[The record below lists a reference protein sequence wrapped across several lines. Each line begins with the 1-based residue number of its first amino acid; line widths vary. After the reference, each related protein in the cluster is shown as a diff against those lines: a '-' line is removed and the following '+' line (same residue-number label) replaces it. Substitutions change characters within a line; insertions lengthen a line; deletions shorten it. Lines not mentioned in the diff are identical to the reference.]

1 MKKCNPEGRDCIEKN
16 SILSFNCSVTCKG
29 LYADVQW
36 MENRLDDDI
45 GDELD
50 EQEVEIIATVGDELQ
65 KEMYQRLAALER
77 KMKSSNGGKGEEMDR
92 EKKRM
97 LIKEYKKFKR
107 DNTRHITFNSVA
119 KSTKFGESSFFYSIY
134 LI

>member
-1 MKKCNPEGRDCIEKN
+1 M
-16 SILSFNCSVTCKG
+16 
-29 LYADVQW
+29 
-36 MENRLDDDI
+36 
-45 GDELD
+45 
-50 EQEVEIIATVGDELQ
+50 
-65 KEMYQRLAALER
+65 
-77 KMKSSNGGKGEEMDR
+77 GEEMDR

-97 LIKEYKKFKR
+97 LINEYKKFKR

>member
-1 MKKCNPEGRDCIEKN
+1 
-16 SILSFNCSVTCKG
+16 
-29 LYADVQW
+29 
-36 MENRLDDDI
+36 MEDRLDDDI

-50 EQEVEIIATVGDELQ
+50 EQEARMIGTVGDELQ
-65 KEMYQRLAALER
+65 KEMYQRLVALER

-119 KSTKFGESSFFYSIY
+119 ESTQFGESSFFLQLVFDMNIE
-134 LI
+134 

>member
-36 MENRLDDDI
+36 MEDRLDEDL
-45 GDELD
+45 GDQ
-50 EQEVEIIATVGDELQ
+50 QEVRMIGTVGDELQ
-65 KEMYQRLAALER
+65 KEMHQRLVALER

-119 KSTKFGESSFFYSIY
+119 ESTKFGESFFFPTACI
-134 LI
+134 

>member
-1 MKKCNPEGRDCIEKN
+1 
-16 SILSFNCSVTCKG
+16 
-29 LYADVQW
+29 
-36 MENRLDDDI
+36 MEDRLDEDL

-50 EQEVEIIATVGDELQ
+50 EQEVEMIGDELQ
-65 KEMYQRLAALER
+65 TEMYQRLVALER

-119 KSTKFGESSFFYSIY
+119 ESTQFGESSFFLQLVFDMNIE
-134 LI
+134 

>member
-1 MKKCNPEGRDCIEKN
+1 MKKCNPEGRDCIENN

-36 MENRLDDDI
+36 MEDRLDDDI

-50 EQEVEIIATVGDELQ
+50 EQEVEMIGDELQ
-65 KEMYQRLAALER
+65 TEMYQRLVALER
-77 KMKSSNGGKGEEMDR
+77 KMKSSNGGKGEEMDK

-97 LIKEYKKFKR
+97 LVKEYKKFKR

-119 KSTKFGESSFFYSIY
+119 KSTKFGESSFFYSCIY